1 MSKSIFSII
10 TIGFLACQVT
20 FSQIG
25 TICKWNSD
33 KKAAVVLTFDDWT
46 PGQYPIAVPELKKR
60 DLVATFFPMES
71 SIASWNHP
79 WSDVLKTA
87 ANGNEFGNHTRTH
100 TDMTKQTAEQLT
112 NEIRVM
118 KGILDAKITSQTVV
132 SFAYPMGLFNNQVID
147 SIIKSGHI
155 AARSVMSSSGN
166 YTYNFATKESDYYR
180 ILTYGMDGTKSTVT
194 FFNEIKKIMTGGG
207 LLTYMYHSLDN
218 AAGTYND
225 NWYAKVLQDS
235 LQNQLDALL
244 SVKDQVW
251 ITTLGQAIKYHRQA
265 RCATLSEITPFD
277 GTQWI
282 INLTDTL
289 SNNAIYNQPLSIKL
303 NVNGNTFTEITQ
315 DNKILPFVTTANG
328 TIMFHAVP
336 DKGHIVLKT
345 STTTNIQE
353 NKNNSQIKI
362 YTASTS
368 RSITIEMDNLQE
380 NTHISLLDMVGRT
393 VKTVPG
399 KGSNFMT
406 IDVTDLKKG
415 AYIVQVKTANNYLSQ
430 KVILQ

>member
-1 MSKSIFSII
+1 
-10 TIGFLACQVT
+10 
-20 FSQIG
+20 
-25 TICKWNSD
+25 
-33 KKAAVVLTFDDWT
+33 
-46 PGQYPIAVPELKKR
+46 
-60 DLVATFFPMES
+60 
-71 SIASWNHP
+71 
-79 WSDVLKTA
+79 
-87 ANGNEFGNHTRTH
+87 
-100 TDMTKQTAEQLT
+100 MTKQTAEQLN
-112 NEIRVM
+112 NEVRVM

-218 AAGTYND
+218 ASGTYND

-289 SNNAIYNQPLSIKL
+289 SNKDRKS
-303 NVNGNTFTEITQ
+303 V
-315 DNKILPFVTTANG
+315 V
-328 TIMFHAVP
+328 
-336 DKGHIVLKT
+336 
-345 STTTNIQE
+345 
-353 NKNNSQIKI
+353 
-362 YTASTS
+362 
-368 RSITIEMDNLQE
+368 
-380 NTHISLLDMVGRT
+380 
-393 VKTVPG
+393 
-399 KGSNFMT
+399 
-406 IDVTDLKKG
+406 
-415 AYIVQVKTANNYLSQ
+415 
-430 KVILQ
+430 